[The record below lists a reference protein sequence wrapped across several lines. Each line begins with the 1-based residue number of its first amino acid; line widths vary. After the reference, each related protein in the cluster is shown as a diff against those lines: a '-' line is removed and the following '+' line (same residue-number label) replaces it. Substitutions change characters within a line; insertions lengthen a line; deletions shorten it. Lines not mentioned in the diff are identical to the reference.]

1 MSTTRNTILLAVVI
15 AAVGVPSASAGTT
28 PTWRHALAA
37 RSEALNRDYH
47 LGRFAV
53 PAAAATN
60 AQPAWLKALEAR
72 GRAMNQRYSLGTYS
86 GSRSRVDV
94 KTYVAIGAG
103 IAALLAALAIVVA
116 FTRRTSRP
124 KPRVPKSA

>member
-1 MSTTRNTILLAVVI
+1 MSTTRNTILLAMVI
-15 AAVGVPSASAGTT
+15 AAVGVPSAFAGTT

-103 IAALLAALAIVVA
+103 IAALLAALAIVVT

>member
-1 MSTTRNTILLAVVI
+1 MSKTRNTILLAVVI
-15 AAVGVPSASAGTT
+15 AVVGVPSASAGAT
-28 PTWRHALAA
+28 PTWRHALAV
-37 RSEALNRDYH
+37 RSEARNRDYH

-60 AQPAWLKALEAR
+60 AKPAWLKALEAR
-72 GRAMNQRYSLGTYS
+72 GRALNQRYSLGTYA
-86 GSRSRVDV
+86 GSRNGVDV

>member
-1 MSTTRNTILLAVVI
+1 MGKTRNTILLAVVI
-15 AAVGVPSASAGTT
+15 AAVSVPSASAGAT
-28 PTWRHALAA
+28 PTWRHALTV

-60 AQPAWLKALEAR
+60 RKPAWLKALEAR
-72 GRAMNQRYSLGTYS
+72 GRAMNQRYSLGTYA
-86 GSRSRVDV
+86 RSHNRVDV
-94 KTYVAIGAG
+94 KTYIAIGAG
-103 IAALLAALAIVVA
+103 IAALLATLTIVVA
-116 FTRRTSRP
+116 SARRMSRP